1 MQKLILFFAFATLLF
16 VGCKKDDN
24 TPEQLQTNSAYP
36 GTYTGIY
43 TSYTGVS
50 AGTDTDATMVVTNN
64 ASGGVDLKLTAGT
77 TVENM
82 VATVT
87 YDSKLQLAQQN
98 VGGLKMT
105 GAGELTDSDQ
115 VLTLTLTSVST
126 GLKGGFFKG
135 KK

>member
-1 MQKLILFFAFATLLF
+1 MQKLILFFAFASLLF

-24 TPEQLQTNSAYP
+24 TTEQLQNSAFP

-43 TSYTGVS
+43 TTYTGVD
-50 AGTDTDATMVVTNN
+50 AGTDTDAVMVVTNN

-82 VATVT
+82 VGTVT
-87 YDSKLQLAQQN
+87 FDNKLQLAQQN

-105 GAGELTDSDQ
+105 GAGELTDAEQ
-115 VLTLTLTSVST
+115 VLTLTLTSVSS